1 MNNYDII
8 IKPVLSEK
16 AFGGIGSKVYTF
28 KVARSAT
35 KPQVKKAV
43 EEIFKV
49 KVEKVNIMNYDGKPK
64 KQGKHEGYTAAW
76 KKAVVWLA
84 PGSKAIEF
92 FESLK

>member
-28 KVARSAT
+28 KVAKTAT
-35 KPQVKKAV
+35 KPQIKNAI

-49 KVEKVNIMNYDGKPK
+49 KVEKINVMNYDGKPK
-64 KQGKHEGYTAAW
+64 KQGRHEGLTPSW
-76 KKAVVWLA
+76 KKAIVWLT
-84 PGSKAIEF
+84 PSSKAIEF